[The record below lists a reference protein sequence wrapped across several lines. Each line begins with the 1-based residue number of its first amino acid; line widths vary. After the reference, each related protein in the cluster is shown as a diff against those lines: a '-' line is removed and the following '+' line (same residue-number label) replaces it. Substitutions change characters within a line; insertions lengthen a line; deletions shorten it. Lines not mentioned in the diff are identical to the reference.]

1 MINATR
7 TFLASLLAC
16 LALLAPGAAGAQATH
31 WSCWLDH
38 DDSTQAVCMVMA
50 PALEHRSSA
59 IEPRLARGRALSPAE
74 YLRVVRERPDE
85 LRGQQVYVPLHT
97 VPTEEASVA
106 ELMQAV
112 LCGARPR
119 CQARYRHDM
128 SRLFADA
135 PELFVDM
142 NEPQWDG
149 RPI

>member
-1 MINATR
+1 MIAFTR
-7 TFLASLLAC
+7 TLLA
-16 LALLAPGAAGAQATH
+16 LLSPALMLLAPGAAWAQTTQ
-31 WSCWLDH
+31 WSCWLDS

-50 PALEHRSSA
+50 PALA
-59 IEPRLARGRALSPAE
+59 PLALTVEPRLARGRTLSPAE

-97 VPTEEASVA
+97 VPTEEAPVA

-112 LCGARPR
+112 LCGALPH

-128 SRLFADA
+128 SRLFAHA

-142 NEPQWDG
+142 NEPQWEA